1 MIWIEYIMLFLMIG
15 IGIYATVFD
24 FKSGIIPNRIVLPFI
39 VVAAVLDVFCFINS
53 REWMYVFALNTL
65 VIIALLIGLYATK
78 CFAGGDVKL
87 GLLLTLL
94 YPSSCYV
101 AYGNSHITLF
111 FAICI
116 SIFFGYCYLMAFAV
130 YEIIA
135 GKSTL
140 SMGYVKKYLCSFMV
154 SYIIAFTYITLIN
167 MFAVLFGMLVFPIPQ
182 GITLVV
188 CFLAAWFSRR
198 AKWMRNKILFSAV
211 LILCVGLVFYF
222 KTVPFSIRPGT
233 YIVIAV
239 IILCQMTITTSLYKQ
254 IPTEEVEKGMIL
266 STAST
271 FQMQVSR
278 VRGLPGISHEDLRDR
293 LTEEQASS
301 VRRWGKTE
309 KGNNVVT
316 IMRRVPFAFFLALG
330 YIVYFLMWS
339 ILK

>member
-15 IGIYATVFD
+15 IGTYATVYD
-24 FKSGIIPNRIVLPFI
+24 LKSGIIPNRVVLPFI
-39 VVAAVLDVFCFINS
+39 VAAAILDVFCFVIS
-53 REWMYVFALNTL
+53 REWLYVFALNTL
-65 VIIALLIGLYATK
+65 VISALLVCLYATK

-87 GLLLTLL
+87 GFLLTLL
-94 YPSSCYV
+94 YPPACYV

-116 SIFFGYCYLMAFAV
+116 SVFCGYCYLMAFAV

-135 GKSTL
+135 GKSRL
-140 SMGYVKKYLCSFMV
+140 SMGYVKKYLCSFLI

-167 MFAVLFGMLVFPIPQ
+167 MIAILFGTLVFPVPQ
-182 GITLVV
+182 GITLVL
-188 CFLAAWFSRR
+188 CFLVAWFSRR
-198 AKWMRNKILFSAV
+198 ARWMRNKFLFTAV
-211 LILCVGLVFYF
+211 LILCVGLMICL
-222 KTVPFSIRPGT
+222 KIVPFSIRPST

-239 IILCQMTITTSLYKQ
+239 IILCQMTITASLYKQ

-271 FQMQVSR
+271 LQMQTSR

-293 LTEEQASS
+293 LTEEQANS

-309 KGNNVVT
+309 KGSEMVT
-316 IMRRVPFAFFLALG
+316 IMRRVPFALFLVIG

-339 ILK
+339 VLK